1 MRSVPKEI
9 RCLDL
14 VTRSEERITTNKEKL
29 I

>member
-14 VTRSEERITTNKEKL
+14 VTRSEGHIATNKEKL